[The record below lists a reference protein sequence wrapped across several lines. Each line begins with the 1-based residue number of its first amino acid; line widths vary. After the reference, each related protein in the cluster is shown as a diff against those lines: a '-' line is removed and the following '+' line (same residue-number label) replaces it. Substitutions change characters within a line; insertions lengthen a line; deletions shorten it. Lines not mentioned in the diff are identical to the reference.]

1 MKVWVLVDNLAKEG
15 LTPEWGLALWIE
27 HRGHKL
33 LLDGGTT
40 GVFAENARRMGI
52 DLNEAELAVLSHA
65 HYDHADG
72 LSAFFAANNHAKLY
86 LRAQAGENCYDC
98 SKPEP
103 RYIGIRP
110 GFLEQY
116 RDRLC
121 PVEGDWPLYEGA
133 ALIPHKTPNLADLG
147 RKIGMCVQRGG
158 KMCPECFDHEQ
169 SLVLDTERGLVVF
182 NSCCHGGPDNILAE
196 VGNTYP
202 GRPLYALI
210 GGLHQFKSSDEEV
223 RALAKRLAKTG
234 VQQIYTGHC
243 TGEHGLELLREELGE
258 CVHQMYA
265 GMEIT
270 L

>member
-1 MKVWVLVDNLAKEG
+1 MKVQVLVDNLAQEG

-27 HRGHKL
+27 HCGHKL

-52 DLNEAELAVLSHA
+52 DLDEAELAVLSHA

-72 LSAFFAANNHAKLY
+72 LAAFFAANDHAKLY
-86 LRAQAGENCYDC
+86 LRAAAGENCYDC

-110 GFLEQY
+110 GFLKEY
-116 RDRLC
+116 AHRLC
-121 PVEGDWPLYEGA
+121 PVEGDCTLYEGA
-133 ALIPHKTPNLADLG
+133 FLIPHKTPNLVDLG
-147 RKIGMCVQRGG
+147 RRIGMCVQRDG
-158 KMCPECFDHEQ
+158 KMYPECFDHEQ
-169 SLVLDTERGLVVF
+169 SLVLETGKGLVIF
-182 NSCCHGGPDNILAE
+182 NSCCHGGPDNILRE
-196 VGNTYP
+196 VEQTFP

-223 RALAKRLAKTG
+223 LALAKRLERTG

-243 TGEHGLELLREELGE
+243 TGERGMELLRQALGDR
-258 CVHQMYA
+258 VHQMYA
-265 GMEIT
+265 GMEID